1 MLLSVC
7 MQCVWTVCLFAAV
20 RRARLWATC
29 AVLLLLHVLHVRC
42 LEELEPVSL
51 CYKKK
56 KQKYKKTYHIGMGGM
71 VLGVLLL
78 LLYADCL
85 PLLLLARCLSWLAI
99 IVVVILLYCANRT
112 LVFQIY
118 LYTNDIW
125 VSAGITRSLGSLSWC
140 VCVCVCAVREIRQYT
155 EQRVP
160 RLTPIYENELFA
172 FRAHSTD
179 LQMIYTHTHYHMV
192 TLCRFVFRHVS
203 SINISTTD

>member
-1 MLLSVC
+1 
-7 MQCVWTVCLFAAV
+7 
-20 RRARLWATC
+20 
-29 AVLLLLHVLHVRC
+29 
-42 LEELEPVSL
+42 
-51 CYKKK
+51 
-56 KQKYKKTYHIGMGGM
+56 MGGM